1 MRDTVHGTAHFRL
14 AMVSGKR
21 KRLALKALIVISC
34 GCIGVIPFE
43 WMLKQDAQCSRIAN
57 FANYL
62 FAIATAFMAAGV
74 VRPRASAARARV
86 RARAQSSV
94 ATGPAVVTDR
104 KLPMSVL
111 FGLVLCGCALPFSM
125 RSDISTGASP
135 PF

>member
-1 MRDTVHGTAHFRL
+1 MVVSHLYDALHHDIDQDHHSMVTKPGTGWSHVRDTVHGTAHFRL

-86 RARAQSSV
+86 RARAN
-94 ATGPAVVTDR
+94 
-104 KLPMSVL
+104 
-111 FGLVLCGCALPFSM
+111 
-125 RSDISTGASP
+125 P
-135 PF
+135 PLRQGRQW